1 MEPVA
6 SNRIREKK
14 NTSKKKHQFNPKKK
28 KKKKK
33 HFLKHAPN
41 DDVIKV
47 YMTSKHF
54 FLF

>member
-6 SNRIREKK
+6 SNRITEKKTREK
-14 NTSKKKHQFNPKKK
+14 NNSNVIAKKK
-28 KKKKK
+28 KKKKN
-33 HFLKHAPN
+33 FLKHAPN

>member
-14 NTSKKKHQFNPKKK
+14 TREKNNSNVIAK

>member
-14 NTSKKKHQFNPKKK
+14 TREKNNSNVIAKKK
-28 KKKKK
+28 KKTKK

>member
-14 NTSKKKHQFNPKKK
+14 TREKNNSNVIAKKK

-33 HFLKHAPN
+33 FFKHAPN

>member
-14 NTSKKKHQFNPKKK
+14 TREKNNSNVIAKKK
-28 KKKKK
+28 KKTK

>member
-14 NTSKKKHQFNPKKK
+14 TREKNNSNVIAKKK
-28 KKKKK
+28 KTKK

>member
-14 NTSKKKHQFNPKKK
+14 TREKNNSNVIAKK

-54 FLF
+54 FFF